1 MSFSAWLCSYLSCVC
16 ECTFVS
22 FASVTL
28 YIFCSCSPPA
38 PFTILLL
45 VHKSTLKKKQ
55 KNSKLFPIKI
65 LLMSFISTPTC
76 GLFNLTAWHFSSYL
90 KWIIHINESLDL
102 SFLSSLEYTSAL
114 KEFWYILNVLS
125 RTIRNELLSIK
136 PVQIKLIFHWL
147 LVSDWFWF

>member
-1 MSFSAWLCSYLSCVC
+1 MFLPVLCMWIHSCFLCISNIV
-16 ECTFVS
+16 
-22 FASVTL
+22 
-28 YIFCSCSPPA
+28 Y
-38 PFTILLL
+38 LLL
-45 VHKSTLKKKQ
+45 MFPSSTLHYISPSTEINFKKK
-55 KNSKLFPIKI
+55 NTTIPIKI

-136 PVQIKLIFHWL
+136 PVQIKLIFPWL
-147 LVSDWFWF
+147 LVSDWFCF